1 MFGSRLHR
9 VRTLVTGAAGFI
21 GSHLCRRLVADGHEV
36 VGFDDLSDGSLENL
50 RGIPEV
56 RLVEADL
63 RDEEAV
69 RKAAAGC
76 DVILHQAAMKSVPR
90 SVRLPDAT
98 TDVNVRGTLNVL
110 LVAREE
116 SAAVVFAS
124 SSSVY
129 GDQEV
134 FPLREDMEPRP
145 RSPYAATKL
154 AGEALCRAWRH
165 SYSVPAVSL
174 RYFNVYGP
182 GQDPNSEYAAVIPR
196 FTVACLTGGTPL
208 IYGDGEQ
215 ARDFTYID
223 DVVEA
228 NVQAAFSPERAA
240 GRVLNIG
247 GGRKPTSI
255 NRLLA
260 LIAAELGVDPEPSHE
275 PPREGDIRL
284 SEADVSL
291 ARDLIGYEPAVGIE
305 DGIRRTVAWFR
316 DRATV
321 AG

>member
-1 MFGSRLHR
+1 MR
-9 VRTLVTGAAGFI
+9 VLVTGAAGFI

-36 VGFDDLSDGSLENL
+36 VGFDDLSDGTLENL
-50 RGIPEV
+50 RDVSEV
-56 RLVEADL
+56 RFVEADL

-76 DVILHQAAMKSVPR
+76 DVILHHGAMKSVPR
-90 SVRLPDAT
+90 SVRLPEAT

-110 LVAREE
+110 VAAREE
-116 SAAVVFAS
+116 SAAVAFAS

-154 AGEALCRAWRH
+154 AGEALCRAWWY
-165 SYSVPAVSL
+165 SYSVRAVSF

-196 FTVACLTGGTPL
+196 FTLACLTGEPPV
-208 IYGDGEQ
+208 IHGDGEQ

-228 NVQAAFSPERAA
+228 NVLVALAPERAA
-240 GRVLNIG
+240 GWVLNVA

-260 LIAAELGVDPEPSHE
+260 LIAAEFGVEPKPSHD

-291 ARDLIGYEPAVGIE
+291 ARELIRYEPGVGME

-316 DRATV
+316 DHVSLAR
-321 AG
+321 

>member
-1 MFGSRLHR
+1 VR
-9 VRTLVTGAAGFI
+9 VLVTGAAGFI

-36 VGFDDLSDGSLENL
+36 VGLDDLSDGTLDNL
-50 RGIPEV
+50 SDVPEV
-56 RLVEADL
+56 RFVGGDL

-69 RKAAAGC
+69 RKAATGC
-76 DVILHQAAMKSVPR
+76 DAILHHGAMKSVPR
-90 SVRLPDAT
+90 SVRLPEAT

-110 LVAREE
+110 LAAREE
-116 SAAVVFAS
+116 SATVVFAS

-154 AGEALCRAWRH
+154 AGEALCRAWWH
-165 SYSVPAVSL
+165 SYSIPAVSF

-196 FTVACLTGGTPL
+196 FTVACLTGEPPV
-208 IYGDGEQ
+208 IHGDGEQ
-215 ARDFTYID
+215 ARDFTYIG

-228 NVQAAFSPERAA
+228 NVLVANAPERAA
-240 GRVLNIG
+240 GRVLNVA

-260 LIAAELGVDPEPSHE
+260 LIAAELGVEPNPAND

-291 ARDLIGYEPAVGIE
+291 VRELIGYEPGVGIE

-316 DRATV
+316 DHVSLAR
-321 AG
+321 